1 MEVQKNILIDDF
13 NMNYYENGEGK
24 VIVFLHGNGMN
35 STQFKKMYNKF
46 KENHKVIALDIR
58 GSGKSSTGKEN
69 INMKRIIND
78 IIEFLE
84 KKFIKKVIL
93 IGYSDGANIA
103 MMIAKEYPQYVDKM
117 ILICGNY
124 NIDGICLWFKILLK
138 FYSCLLKLMGIFS
151 TKSRI
156 RLELLNLIFEDMNL
170 TDKDLMNF
178 TMETLI
184 LYSSIDVIY
193 KKHSLKISELIKKSK
208 IILIKKST
216 HESII
221 RNNFAINQICKFI

>member
-1 MEVQKNILIDDF
+1 METRKNILIDDF

-35 STQFKKMYNKF
+35 STQFKEMYNKF

-58 GSGKSSTGKEN
+58 GSGKSSTGKEY
-69 INMKRIIND
+69 INMNRIISD
-78 IIEFLE
+78 IIEFFE
-84 KKFIKKVIL
+84 KKSIKNVTL

-103 MMIAKEYPQYVDKM
+103 MLLAKKFPEYIDKM

-124 NIDGICLWFKILLK
+124 NIDGICLWFKLLLKVYSYLLK
-138 FYSCLLKLMGIFS
+138 FTGIFS
-151 TKSRI
+151 EKSRI
-156 RLELLNLIFEDMNL
+156 RLELLNLIFEDMKL
-170 TDKDLMNF
+170 TDDDLKKF
-178 TMETLI
+178 DMETLV

-208 IILIKKST
+208 IVLIKKST

-221 RNNFAINQICKFI
+221 RNDFAIDQIWKFI